1 VGGLEG
7 VGDLNEAPPKDNPSR
22 RAVLAAPAAAGAAA
36 LLAGCSTYGGA
47 SDPQPAGPAT
57 TGVPPAPPTGKET
70 NGTSGV
76 ALANVSDIPVGGG
89 KIFQDRQVVVT
100 QPQAGTIKAF
110 SAICTHQGCAMT
122 KVDGTIDCPCHNSSF
137 SIADGSVKSGPV
149 PRGLPSVPVRVDGNA
164 ITLG

>member
-1 VGGLEG
+1 MGGL
-7 VGDLNEAPPKDNPSR
+7 DEAPPKDNLSR
-22 RAVLAAPAAAGAAA
+22 RAVLAAPCAAGAAA

-47 SDPQPAGPAT
+47 SDPEPGTPAT
-57 TGVPPAPPTGKET
+57 TGAPPAPPAGNET
-70 NGTSGV
+70 NRAGT

-110 SAICTHQGCAMT
+110 SAICTHQGCAVT
-122 KVDGTIDCPCHNSSF
+122 KVDGTIECPCHNSRF
-137 SIADGSVKSGPV
+137 SIADGSVKSGPA
-149 PRGLPSVPVRVDGNA
+149 PRGLPSVPVKVEGNA